1 MNIGE
6 AANRS
11 GVSAKMIR
19 HYEALG
25 LVRPERQANNY
36 RAYTERTLSVLGFIR
51 HARELAFPLSEV
63 RSILALWS
71 DDQKAPEELR
81 NRAMGHVE
89 ALEQKAHS
97 MKAMAQALRDLAD
110 TVDSH
115 EKPEVPRFEAAS
127 STLT

>member
-25 LVRPERQANNY
+25 LVCPERRANNY
-36 RAYTERTLSVLGFIR
+36 RAYTERTVSFLGFIR
-51 HARELAFPLSEV
+51 HARELAVPLSEV
-63 RSILALWS
+63 RSIVALWG
-71 DDQKAPEELR
+71 DHEKAPEELR
-81 NRAMGHVE
+81 ISAMGHVK
-89 ALEQKAHS
+89 ALEHKAHS
-97 MKAMAQALRDLAD
+97 MQAMAQALRDLAD

-115 EKPEVPRFEAAS
+115 EKPEVPRFKAA
-127 STLT
+127 